1 MIRTAVILAAGSG
14 TRMKLFQKP
23 KGFLN
28 IAGKCLIEYSI
39 EALLDHGIE
48 RIVIGTGF
56 KSEFY
61 DELKDR
67 YPQVVTQRNDYY
79 ATTGSL
85 KTLVSLGDLIAGDF
99 LLLESD
105 VLYDASCLTAMIQD
119 PHENVVLLSST
130 ENQKDGVFVE
140 VDRDYN
146 LVRMT
151 KEVHYLQKPED
162 GILVGITRLS
172 ARTFR
177 QLLKIADRILN
188 VNGLE
193 HYDFAFEHLPAK
205 FFVLRM
211 DNLVFTEIDD
221 NEQLSYALN
230 CVYPKLTL
238 APRCGRARAARE

>member
-162 GILVGITRLS
+162 GILVGIILQSDGTGFALVRQTEGDSVTRVPLGGSYKDWTLS
-172 ARTFR
+172 AIKRHSATFTSGDANIVVTLDKST
-177 QLLKIADRILN
+177 QP
-188 VNGLE
+188 
-193 HYDFAFEHLPAK
+193 PA
-205 FFVLRM
+205 
-211 DNLVFTEIDD
+211 
-221 NEQLSYALN
+221 Q
-230 CVYPKLTL
+230 
-238 APRCGRARAARE
+238 